1 MEKII
6 ELKNRIQNN
15 TMYNKVRDSFQKF
28 FSSDLYIIFLF
39 IIGIINWK
47 LRIVWFEFTIV
58 GILLFIIYFFK
69 ITKDRIIPIAVSLI
83 ISLRLSEESDYLY
96 LIIIASAIILFIL
109 IYTGIKK
116 KISINNGIFIGMV
129 LILISQI
136 FSLINTP
143 VLKESLRSIMMWVF
157 YILIFAYMFNIYNAD
172 KSKNYGRYY
181 ISKIFVYLSIAI
193 FVEIILYYLEN
204 GIGQNVISFYSKEDI
219 HFGWAKPSNIAMLYM
234 LILPII
240 LYYYTFDQKKYY
252 LLLVIAIDLAMLH
265 VMISRG
271 AYLAMILLVIP
282 LLLKTLSDVKEKT
295 NFIIAIIYS
304 SIIILL
310 LIILVAIPTGYVKEF
325 FDFLSS
331 KGPNLEEREL
341 MSSIGF
347 NVFERY
353 PLFGG
358 GVGSSRYYLS
368 IALDVN
374 YYENF
379 LIHTMAETG
388 TIGILS
394 FGYFLFQI
402 FKITAIKNKFNSYIL
417 IIVIAIIIQ
426 GLMETTFYNPIVM
439 ILFAFIFPLLAT
451 GEEKIIN

>member
-6 ELKNRIQNN
+6 GLKKRIQNN
-15 TMYNKVRDSFQKF
+15 TMYNKVSDWFLKF
-28 FSSDLYIIFLF
+28 ISSDLYIIFLF
-39 IIGIINWK
+39 IIAIINWK
-47 LRIVWFEFTIV
+47 FRIVWLEFTVV
-58 GILLFIIYFFK
+58 GIFLFIIYLFK
-69 ITKDRIIPIAVSLI
+69 ITKNRIIPIAVSLI
-83 ISLRLSEESDYLY
+83 ISLRLNEVSDYLY
-96 LIIIASAIILFIL
+96 LIIIGSAIILFIL
-109 IYTGIKK
+109 IYNGIKK
-116 KISINNGIFIGMV
+116 KVSFNNGILIGMI
-129 LILISQI
+129 LIFISQI

-143 VLKESLRSIMMWVF
+143 VLKESLRSIMMWIF
-157 YILIFAYMFNIYNAD
+157 YILIFAYMFNIEKTNN
-172 KSKNYGRYY
+172 SKNYGRYY
-181 ISKIFVYLSIAI
+181 ISKVFVYLSIAI
-193 FVEIILYYLEN
+193 FLEIILYYLEN
-204 GIGQNVISFYSKEDI
+204 GIGQNVIRFYSNDDI
-219 HFGWAKPSNIAMLYM
+219 HFGWAKPNNIAMLYM
-234 LILPII
+234 LMLPII
-240 LYYYTFDQKKYY
+240 LYYYTFNQKKYY

-310 LIILVAIPTGYVKEF
+310 LLILVAIPTGYVKEF

-331 KGPNLEEREL
+331 KGPNIEEKEL

-368 IALDVN
+368 IALDGN

-379 LIHTMAETG
+379 LIQTIAETG
-388 TIGILS
+388 IVGMLS
-394 FGYFLFQI
+394 FGYFLFQMI
-402 FKITAIKNKFNSYIL
+402 KISAIKNKFNSYIL

-426 GLMETTFYNPIVM
+426 GLMETTFYNPIIM